1 MKKIKKFISGL
12 SLYAK
17 VLYAFIL
24 LSIFAHILFFSINV
38 IIHNPVNS
46 FYIPIVLIA
55 SIILHI
61 VIFSPLIII
70 CLFGDKLF
78 TRITNVIRKNII
90 IVWCF
95 LLSLSLSYSIIKG
108 IEQFIVY
115 GLENDVAPNLCLII
129 WNSIYYYTKLFPMG
143 IYMTW

>member
-1 MKKIKKFISGL
+1 MKKIKEIIS
-12 SLYAK
+12 SQPLYAK
-17 VLYAFIL
+17 VVYAFIL
-24 LSIFAHILFFSINV
+24 LSFLIHFIVSSILIIVNV
-38 IIHNPVNS
+38 PANI
-46 FYIPIVLIA
+46 FYIPCILIA
-55 SIILHI
+55 SIILDI

-143 IYMTW
+143 IYMT